1 MELEDARR
9 VGGAEKRTPK
19 MQRAMHAASSV
30 GAAWVVDARKPPK
43 KKRAPAR
50 KSPPSEGAVLLP
62 WYIRNVASA
71 AAVVAALFSI
81 GTFLHSSGWLSA
93 PAKQDDVVKA
103 VEKIAA
109 LEKRTSEADARIS
122 LDIQVLTTELKEQR
136 HAVFQFG
143 AQLSR
148 AEGKLDEALRS
159 LSRSVLRGR
168 STRDDALQ

>member
-1 MELEDARR
+1 MEFEDARR
-9 VGGAEKRTPK
+9 VGGAEKCTPK
-19 MQRAMHAASSV
+19 MQRAMHAATSV

-43 KKRAPAR
+43 RKRAPAR
-50 KSPPSEGAVLLP
+50 KSPPQDSPVLLP

-103 VEKIAA
+103 VEKIAQ
-109 LEKRTSEADARIS
+109 LEKRTTDADARIS
-122 LDIQVLTTELKEQR
+122 ADIQTLTAELKEQR
-136 HAVFQFG
+136 GAVFQFG

-148 AEGKLDEALRS
+148 AEGKLDQAIRS
-159 LSRSVLRGR
+159 LPRSILRGR
-168 STRDDALQ
+168 SVQDDVAQ